1 MRQSSLTPAQLDYWA
16 DWHNRKPEP
25 TRSAHRLVSDL
36 QRPFLEQTVR
46 ETLSDISRMVA
57 DLRRDHTKEQ
67 A

>member
-1 MRQSSLTPAQLDYWA
+1 MMRPSSLTAAEIGRWA
-16 DWHNRKPEP
+16 DWHNAQG
-25 TRSAHRLVSDL
+25 TRSAHRLVSDR

-46 ETLSDISRMVA
+46 ETLSDISRLVA